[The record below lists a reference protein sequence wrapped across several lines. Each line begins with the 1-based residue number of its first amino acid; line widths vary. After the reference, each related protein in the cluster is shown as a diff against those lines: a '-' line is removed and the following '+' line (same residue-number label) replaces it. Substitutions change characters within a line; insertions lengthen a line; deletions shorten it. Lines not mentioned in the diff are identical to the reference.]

1 MEKEFELKAF
11 KIKGY
16 GDYEIKYRLTITED
30 DGNVDEQDYS
40 INLSKPIHSD
50 LQKLFDRD
58 LNVVAFAL
66 FGGDSLKVSEQYMEM
81 SPSLAFVKVTGVSFA
96 GKNDNI
102 GVALSGEI
110 ASLQGAI
117 QWKTKRIKYLT
128 GQDELC
134 ARLTV
139 LAELL
144 TKEVNSYLFEN
155 KVAEISVFG
164 E

>member
-1 MEKEFELKAF
+1 MEKDFELKAF
-11 KIKGY
+11 KIKGF

-50 LQKLFDRD
+50 LQKLFDTD
-58 LNVVAFAL
+58 LATIAASCFDGDFFEVAVA
-66 FGGDSLKVSEQYMEM
+66 
-81 SPSLAFVKVTGVSFA
+81 PCIKVTGVSFA
-96 GKNDNI
+96 GKGDNI

>member
-40 INLSKPIHSD
+40 INLSKPIHSA
-50 LQKLFDRD
+50 LAA
-58 LNVVAFAL
+58 AFETELSEIATEL
-66 FGGDSLKVSEQYMEM
+66 LASDS
-81 SPSLAFVKVTGVSFA
+81 AIKVTGVSFA

-128 GQDELC
+128 GQDEIS

-139 LAELL
+139 LAEFL
-144 TKEVNSYLFEN
+144 TKEVDAYLFKN

>member
-1 MEKEFELKAF
+1 M
-11 KIKGY
+11 
-16 GDYEIKYRLTITED
+16 
-30 DGNVDEQDYS
+30 DEQDYS
-40 INLSKPIHSD
+40 INLSKPIHSE
-50 LQKLFDRD
+50 LAA
-58 LNVVAFAL
+58 AFETEL
-66 FGGDSLKVSEQYMEM
+66 SEIATELLASE
-81 SPSLAFVKVTGVSFA
+81 SPIKVTGVSFA

-102 GVALSGEI
+102 GMALSGEI

-134 ARLTV
+134 ARLTG

>member
-11 KIKGY
+11 KIKGF

-50 LQKLFDRD
+50 LQGLFENE
-58 LNVVAFAL
+58 LFEVAKNL
-66 FGGDSLKVSEQYMEM
+66 VGSEN
-81 SPSLAFVKVTGVSFA
+81 AIKVTGVSFA
-96 GKNDNI
+96 GKGDNI
-102 GVALSGEI
+102 GIALNGEI

-144 TKEVNSYLFEN
+144 TKEVNAYLFEN